1 MRVFVNW
8 DTDGYSLKKLGLS
21 KKVDIPTMNE
31 EDIADYLSDEF
42 GYLVESFYIIN
53 LDRGKWHGQNAW
65 VLSDEGGELVLL
77 IGDHTLEEAID
88 VKERY
93 DNDDDIPSMYN
104 GDVVRCDVEEWCYSK
119 NAKK

>member
-8 DTDGYSLKKLGLS
+8 DTDGYSVKKLGLS

-31 EDIADYLSDEF
+31 DDIADYLSDEF
-42 GYLVESFYIIN
+42 GYCVESFDIIK

-65 VLSDEGGELVLL
+65 VISDDGSQLVLL
-77 IGDHTLEEAID
+77 IGDHTLEEAIE

-93 DNDDDIPSMYN
+93 DNDMPSLYD
-104 GDVVRCDVEEWCYSK
+104 GDVVLCDAEEFVLRK